1 MAQGFFSGGFLNF
14 VLDAQ
19 KKQKVMGQSI
29 VESLT
34 EEESP
39 LASQEQQLES
49 TTSIMKRRDWEW
61 ENYKKSES
69 LTFEEDP
76 EAVTK
81 SGTQLKFK
89 ENAAKKKWQDN
100 YFFTNKNTFDW
111 SRQRVKDQ
119 PEWLQKELKGTR
131 PMPDLP
137 EKDETGE
144 WKSTQDAPEFV
155 RMKDGSVKKVHVG
168 SSFYDIDGKEKTQ
181 AWQNR
186 SRLFNSSYNEKTGS
200 FEKTEKD
207 KERDKELK
215 TQSKFLYLDVTDK
228 EAWSEY
234 IEKKKDWRGREYEE
248 VGQEYMDSYNNAY
261 KFQEEG
267 KRQKHKAA
275 ILYNG
280 LYYEN
285 PYYQKGQ
292 IFRENILGW

>member
-100 YFFTNKNTFDW
+100 YFFTNK
-111 SRQRVKDQ
+111 
-119 PEWLQKELKGTR
+119 
-131 PMPDLP
+131 
-137 EKDETGE
+137 
-144 WKSTQDAPEFV
+144 
-155 RMKDGSVKKVHVG
+155 
-168 SSFYDIDGKEKTQ
+168 
-181 AWQNR
+181 
-186 SRLFNSSYNEKTGS
+186 
-200 FEKTEKD
+200 
-207 KERDKELK
+207 ELK
-215 TQSKFLYLDVTDK
+215 TNRNGFRRNLKVQDRCPIFQKKTRLETGKAHRTRLSLY
-228 EAWSEY
+228 E
-234 IEKKKDWRGREYEE
+234 
-248 VGQEYMDSYNNAY
+248 
-261 KFQEEG
+261 
-267 KRQKHKAA
+267 
-275 ILYNG
+275 
-280 LYYEN
+280 
-285 PYYQKGQ
+285 
-292 IFRENILGW
+292 